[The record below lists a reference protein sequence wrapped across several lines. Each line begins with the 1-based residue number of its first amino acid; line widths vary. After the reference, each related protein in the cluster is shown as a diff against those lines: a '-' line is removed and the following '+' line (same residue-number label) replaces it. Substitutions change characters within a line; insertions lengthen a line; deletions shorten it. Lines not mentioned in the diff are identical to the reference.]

1 MGLLVGDEIMTLY
14 NAFDSVHLV
23 IISVD
28 NSSPPFILLFKVPIA
43 FKIAMQRGV

>member
-1 MGLLVGDEIMTLY
+1 MTLY

-23 IISVD
+23 VTFAD
-28 NSSPPFILLFKVPIA
+28 NSSTPFILLFKVPIA